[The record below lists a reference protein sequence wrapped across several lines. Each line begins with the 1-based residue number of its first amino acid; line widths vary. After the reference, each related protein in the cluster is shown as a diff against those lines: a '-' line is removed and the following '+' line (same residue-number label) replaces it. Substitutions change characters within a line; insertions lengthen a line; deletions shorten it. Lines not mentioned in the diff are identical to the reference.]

1 MILITANLLAIV
13 LTAIIRVFRPLKFGD
28 MLSLFGLLSLVLVFP
43 IAILATYIEPLR
55 SWLMWNPL

>member
-13 LTAIIRVFRPLKFGD
+13 LTAIVRVFRPLKFGD

-55 SWLMWNPL
+55 SWLM